1 MNQDLIAT
9 RTLKYRKI
17 DSDERGELTIE
28 VYAPYYLRE
37 GMVEFPIS
45 QGSAGCSVKFLG
57 IDTDSYDQEIYGMD
71 ALQALAMAADID
83 GALRHISKKYE
94 LFFQDG
100 GPYFDDS
107 ENT

>member
-45 QGSAGCSVKFLG
+45 QDN
-57 IDTDSYDQEIYGMD
+57 I
-71 ALQALAMAADID
+71 
-83 GALRHISKKYE
+83 R
-94 LFFQDG
+94 
-100 GPYFDDS
+100 
-107 ENT
+107 